1 VDSQSGRG
9 RFVIEPPEVGAV
21 LAGMTVS
28 AGAAAARRSSPAAA
42 DAGAVV
48 DEGGSRHEDSA
59 SSSGESPAPAGGG
72 EEDSVTVHA
81 SEGGLSPSPVAPRER
96 PRSRST
102 SSSESSSSHG
112 EDKRVPRV
120 ASAVVKLGDVQAAL
134 ASLDEPRDSRA
145 GASNERRDE
154 VDIERRGDRRVVLKT
169 HDSPRVAKKPQSK
182 RNARGQRR
190 KERRVDSQ
198 QHVGLHDSER
208 RIQENL
214 VRSPEY
220 GDFVPLFSPPPPF
233 PGYSSQG
240 GYVPAAAAGSSSDR
254 ARDAQYGVRPDQRRE
269 GERGR
274 SRGRSVPRQDV
285 SRARSPAGGR
295 ARSRGRS
302 TARQRDIRERSPLH
316 QRARSRGRSTSR
328 RRDDDRSRSRGRSVG
343 AREDARRGGADQ
355 RQRRNRSRS
364 RSRR

>member
-42 DAGAVV
+42 DAGAV
-48 DEGGSRHEDSA
+48 DERRSRHEESA
-59 SSSGESPAPAGGG
+59 SSSSESHAPAGGE

-112 EDKRVPRV
+112 EGKHVPRV

-134 ASLDEPRDSRA
+134 ASLDEPRDIRA
-145 GASNERRDE
+145 GASNERCDG
-154 VDIERRGDRRVVLKT
+154 VDIERREDRRVVVKE

-182 RNARGQRR
+182 RSARGQRR
-190 KERRVDSQ
+190 KGKRVASQ
-198 QHVGLHDSER
+198 QHVSLHESER

-220 GDFVPLFSPPPPF
+220 GDFVPMFSPPPPF

-240 GYVPAAAAGSSSDR
+240 GYVPAAAAGSSSGR

-269 GERGR
+269 GERAR

-285 SRARSPAGGR
+285 NRARSPAGGR

-302 TARQRDIRERSPLH
+302 TARQRDVRERSPLH
-316 QRARSRGRSTSR
+316 RRARSRDRSTSR
-328 RRDDDRSRSRGRSVG
+328 RREDDRSRSRGRSVG